1 MGNAM
6 ACCGKSEPDPNDFK
20 TLHHNDTKGSGVKIS
35 QIIKI
40 QALMR
45 GYLDRKKVK
54 KITNN
59 NGGVGGRQL
68 MMHQNNYTGQAN
80 FDNPDVL
87 VSILKAL

>member
-1 MGNAM
+1 M

-20 TLHHNDTKGSGVKIS
+20 TLNHNDTKGSGLKIS

-54 KITNN
+54 KINN
-59 NGGVGGRQL
+59 NNLGGRQL

-87 VSILKAL
+87 VRNSYDGNIVRI